1 MEVIGDYEYYAE
13 YALILCVE
21 HSCAISPDSID
32 HHIEQDLRGLSGTLR
47 KEKKAAYF
55 VMMARIRDTLLP
67 LTIVTRNINSK
78 PPIPP
83 FSSLVTPISAYHC
96 IGRADCP
103 FVSRSVRVMKRH
115 ISKDHPEKK
124 NIYQRRACIEPAF
137 IQYLT
142 LTKSFIIS
150 VNSKLA
156 IQGMFLFFFYL
167 EKIIIRCF

>member
-1 MEVIGDYEYYAE
+1 MEVIGNYEYYAE

-32 HHIEQDLRGLSGTLR
+32 HHIELDLKGLSGTLR

-55 VMMARIRDTLLP
+55 VMMARIKDTLLP
-67 LTIVTRNINSK
+67 LDMVTRNINSK

-83 FSSLVTPISAYHC
+83 FSSLVAPISAYHC
-96 IGRADCP
+96 VGKADCP
-103 FVSRSVRVMKRH
+103 FVSRSLKMVERH
-115 ISKDHPEKK
+115 IGKDHPEKK
-124 NIYQRRACIEPAF
+124 NFRQAFIEPAF

-150 VNSKLA
+150 VNSKFA
-156 IQGMFLFFFYL
+156 IQGTFLSFFYL
-167 EKIIIRCF
+167 EKIIIRYF